1 MSSPS
6 DKASARSPTRAIAYL
21 ACASFA
27 SLAMVRVADTLLP
40 QIAAD
45 LGTTVGAASVVATA
59 YALTH
64 GGVQLFVG
72 PIGDRVGSF
81 RTVALACAGGA
92 VTVALCGLAPSLPLL
107 ALARLLS
114 GACAAWIIPM
124 SMAFIGDVTPY
135 ERRQQ
140 VLGRYLTGGI
150 SGLLFGQAA
159 GGILGDHL
167 GWRAVFFVLAGLFAL
182 AAIAL
187 VIEMTVNPLTRPARH
202 AERRRGGFVADYRRV
217 FGDRWARLVIFAVLL
232 EAVFTFGPLTYVGAD
247 LHLRF
252 GLSFTMVGAIV
263 AAFGLGGLIYVASIK
278 PLVTWLGQRGLVTVG
293 GALLAVA
300 YLILATPWA
309 WWPAPLAVAL
319 IGLGYYMLHNTLQT
333 NATQMTPEAR
343 GTAIAVFSSAL
354 YLGQMVGV
362 AAAAPVVDRF
372 GAPVV
377 FVIGAIGLPALGVWF
392 AYRLKYRA

>member
-1 MSSPS
+1 MPG
-6 DKASARSPTRAIAYL
+6 RSPTRAIAFL

-27 SLAMVRVADTLLP
+27 SLAMVRVSDTLLP

-45 LGTTVGAASVVATA
+45 LGTTVGAASIVVTA

-72 PIGDRVGSF
+72 PIGDRVGSY
-81 RTVALACAGGA
+81 RTVAIACAAGA
-92 VTVALCGLAPSLPLL
+92 FTVLLCGLAPSLPML

-167 GWRAVFFVLAGLFAL
+167 GWRAVFFLLAGLFAL
-182 AAIAL
+182 AAAAL
-187 VIEMTVNPLTRPARH
+187 VVEMTINPLTRPARH
-202 AERRRGGFVADYRRV
+202 GEARRGGFAADYRIV
-217 FGDRWARLVIFAVLL
+217 FGNRWARLVILAVLL
-232 EAVFTFGPLTYVGAD
+232 EALFAFGPLTYVGAD

-263 AAFGLGGLIYVASIK
+263 AAFGAGGLVYVASVK
-278 PLVTWLGQRGLVTVG
+278 PLVARLGQRGLVTGG
-293 GALLAVA
+293 GAMLAAA
-300 YLILATPWA
+300 YLMLAAPSS
-309 WWPAPLAVAL
+309 WWLSPLAVGM

-354 YLGQMVGV
+354 YLGQMIGVALAAPIVDRYGAPVIFV
-362 AAAAPVVDRF
+362 AAAVA
-372 GAPVV
+372 
-377 FVIGAIGLPALGVWF
+377 LPALGLWF
-392 AYRLKYRA
+392 ARELKLRAGALS